1 MAKYVLALDQGTTS
15 SRAIL
20 FDHAGRPAATEQQ
33 EFRQIFPHDGWVEH
47 DPLDLWQTQRDVA
60 ERVLKHAN
68 VKARDI
74 AAIGIANQRE
84 TTLLWDRRSG
94 EPVCNAIVWQDRRTA
109 GHCER
114 LRAEGFDV
122 ELRARTGLVVDP
134 YFSGTKLA
142 WMLDN
147 VAGAR
152 ERAGR
157 GELAFGTVDSWL
169 VWQLTE
175 GRRHVTDVSNAS
187 RTLLYNIHEGRWDE
201 TILERLRIPRG
212 LLPEVRGSSE
222 VCGETRLLGAPLP
235 IAGIAGDQQ
244 AALFGQGCHA
254 PGMAKNTYGT
264 GCFVLLNT
272 GTEPRESS
280 RGLLTTIAWRIG
292 RRETPRYAMEGSIFV
307 AGALVQ
313 WLRDQLGLIGH
324 AAEIET
330 LAGQVGDSHGV
341 YLVPAFV
348 GLGAPYWDPHA
359 RGTITGLTRD
369 ASRAH
374 LARAALEA
382 IAFQTC
388 DVLET
393 MREESG
399 ITLNALRADGGASR
413 NDLLMQIQADLL
425 GVPVE
430 RPECTETTAM
440 GAAQLAGLACGFW
453 NSQDELSAVNS
464 VERRFTPSIGAD
476 QRRAMREGWH
486 RAVQRSLAWTGDK
499 DS

>member
-20 FDHAGRPAATEQQ
+20 FDHAGRPLATEQQ
-33 EFRQIFPHDGWVEH
+33 EFRQIFPRDGWVEH

-60 ERVLKHAN
+60 ERVLKHERIGAG
-68 VKARDI
+68 DI

-84 TTLLWDRRSG
+84 TTLLWDRRTG
-94 EPVCNAIVWQDRRTA
+94 EPVYNAIVWQDRRTA
-109 GHCER
+109 GHCQR
-114 LRAEGFDV
+114 LRAEGFEV
-122 ELRARTGLVVDP
+122 ELRARTGLVTDP

-142 WMLDN
+142 WMLDH
-147 VAGAR
+147 VDGAR
-152 ERAGR
+152 KRAEH

-187 RTLLYNIHEGRWDE
+187 RTLLYNIHEGCWDP
-201 TILERLRIPRG
+201 TILDRLRIPPG
-212 LLPEVRGSSE
+212 LLPEVCSSSE
-222 VCGETRLLGAPLP
+222 VCGETRLFGDPVP

-244 AALFGQGCHA
+244 AALFGQGCHK

-272 GTEPRESS
+272 GTAPRESH
-280 RGLLTTIAWRIG
+280 RGLLTTVAWRTG
-292 RRETPRYAMEGSIFV
+292 RREPPVYAMEGAIFV
-307 AGALVQ
+307 AGAVVQ
-313 WLRDQLGLIGH
+313 WLRDQLALIER
-324 AAEIET
+324 AEDSET
-330 LAGQVGDSHGV
+330 LAGQVEDSHGV

-369 ASRAH
+369 AGRAH
-374 LARAALEA
+374 IARAALEA

-393 MREESG
+393 MRAESG

-430 RPECTETTAM
+430 RPACTETTAM
-440 GAAQLAGLACGFW
+440 GAAQLAGLASGFW
-453 NSQDELSAVNS
+453 SSRDELASVNT
-464 VERRFTPSIGAD
+464 VERRFAPSIGND
-476 QRRAMREGWH
+476 RRKAMLEGWH
-486 RAVQRSLAWTGDK
+486 RAVQRSLDWAGDSTG
-499 DS
+499 